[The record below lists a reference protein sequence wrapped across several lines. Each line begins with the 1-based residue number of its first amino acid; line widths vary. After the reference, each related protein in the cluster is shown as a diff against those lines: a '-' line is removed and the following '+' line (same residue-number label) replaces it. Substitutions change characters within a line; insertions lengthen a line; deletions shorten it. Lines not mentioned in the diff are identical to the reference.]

1 MKKDTYE
8 KKIYTVL
15 KKHHTGRENAIVSK
29 QLKSLVG
36 TKRSEVC
43 RIVSRLRREGVPI
56 CSCND
61 GYFYPRSYSEVLD
74 VVSRFSQYGSTL
86 KATSS
91 ALRSS
96 SVKS

>member
-1 MKKDTYE
+1 VKKDTYE
-8 KKIYTVL
+8 KKLYTVL
-15 KKHHTGRENAIVSK
+15 KKHHTGKENAIVSK

-56 CSCND
+56 CSCSN

-74 VVSRFSQYGSTL
+74 VVSRFTQYGSTL
-86 KATSS
+86 RATSS